1 MADITLTIS
10 SDGVPLTET
19 FQGCTMPAD
28 YSFECVNDYVHDFGR
43 EFEELQY
50 LCLGMANVIDELR
63 NQMQVEKKS
72 LEVACGLLDL

>member
-1 MADITLTIS
+1 MDEKVLTIS

-19 FQGCTMPAD
+19 LQGYTMPAD

-50 LCLGMANVIDELR
+50 LCLGMANVIDGLR
-63 NQMQVEKKS
+63 NQLQVEQKS
-72 LEVACGLLDL
+72 LEVACDLLDM